1 MREKKKQDKPS
12 AETPEAQAP
21 STMRRMAQASAK
33 DYGENGRSDLR
44 DLIARRAYE
53 LYEARGRCD
62 GEDMEDWL
70 RAEAEVKSSL
80 MPGKRRPA
88 ASRAGARQ

>member
-12 AETPEAQAP
+12 AETPEAEP
-21 STMRRMAQASAK
+21 SSTMRKAAPASTK
-33 DYGENGRSDLR
+33 DHGENGQSDLR

-88 ASRAGARQ
+88 ASRASARQ